1 MTIIP
6 PFDRTSESIKRSL
19 EHILEHA
26 PVLNLTVQ
34 EVLSTLRLIRL
45 HVLLADRQYQ
55 DIYIR
60 NNDTR
65 LSHCDD
71 TDKFLALLLECEQ
84 RELILGTKRCITR
97 FGGTKYRWRKI
108 AHDSAIVTTA
118 SAVDINNGGYFGR
131 GWVLASNVAT
141 LRKWIVQTTEKP
153 EIKRLKV

>member
-19 EHILEHA
+19 EHILANA

-55 DIYIR
+55 DIYIH
-60 NNDTR
+60 NNDIR
-65 LSHCDD
+65 LSQADN

-97 FGGTKYRWRKI
+97 FGGTKYHWRKI
-108 AHDSAIVTTA
+108 ARDSAIVTTA
-118 SAVDINNGGYFGR
+118 SAVSIDGGGYFGR
-131 GWVLASNVAT
+131 GWVLAPNIAT
-141 LRKWIVQTTEKP
+141 LRRWIVQTTQNP
-153 EIKRLKV
+153 EIKKLKV

>member
-6 PFDRTSESIKRSL
+6 PFDRTSESIKRSI
-19 EHILEHA
+19 EHILANA

-55 DIYIR
+55 DIYIH
-60 NNDTR
+60 NNDIR
-65 LSHCDD
+65 LSQADN

-97 FGGTKYRWRKI
+97 FGGTKYHWRKI
-108 AHDSAIVTTA
+108 ARDSAVVTTA
-118 SAVDINNGGYFGR
+118 SAIGIDGGYFGR
-131 GWVLASNVAT
+131 GWVLAPNIVT
-141 LRKWIVQTTEKP
+141 LRKWIVQTTKNP
-153 EIKRLKV
+153 EIKKLKV